1 MEMDGPAAHPLYDGL
16 NFAPASGVSMI
27 LPAYDEEQGIGPVL
41 DQLHT
46 VMAQTGRPYE
56 ILVVDDGSRDGTAE
70 AVLCYIAANPSHPV
84 IALRHHANRGYGA
97 AIKTGIRHARY
108 DILCITDA
116 DGTYPNERIPDL
128 LARLEEGRADM
139 VVGARTGN
147 HVRIPPLRRPAKW
160 AIGQLANLVA
170 GGKIPDLNSGLRI
183 FRRDVAM
190 EFFDILPDGFSFT
203 TTITLGM
210 LTNGYLVEY
219 APIDYHAR
227 VGKSKIR
234 PIHDTLNFIQ
244 LILRIALYFA
254 PLKLFLPLSLLL
266 VVLGLVWGI
275 FSITILDELAD
286 VSTLIIEMAAVQIAV
301 IGLLAELINR
311 RFPSQARLARSRL
324 ERPEHVTA
332 LQSNDHN
339 REL

>member
-1 MEMDGPAAHPLYDGL
+1 
-16 NFAPASGVSMI
+16 
-27 LPAYDEEQGIGPVL
+27 
-41 DQLHT
+41 
-46 VMAQTGRPYE
+46 
-56 ILVVDDGSRDGTAE
+56 
-70 AVLCYIAANPSHPV
+70 
-84 IALRHHANRGYGA
+84 
-97 AIKTGIRHARY
+97 
-108 DILCITDA
+108 
-116 DGTYPNERIPDL
+116 
-128 LARLEEGRADM
+128 
-139 VVGARTGN
+139 
-147 HVRIPPLRRPAKW
+147 
-160 AIGQLANLVA
+160 
-170 GGKIPDLNSGLRI
+170 
-183 FRRDVAM
+183 M

-234 PIHDTLNFIQ
+234 PIQDTLNFVQ

-254 PLKLFLPLSLLL
+254 PLKLFLPLSMLL

-324 ERPEHVTA
+324 EQPEHAPA
-332 LQSNDHN
+332 LQSNDHDK
-339 REL
+339 EL